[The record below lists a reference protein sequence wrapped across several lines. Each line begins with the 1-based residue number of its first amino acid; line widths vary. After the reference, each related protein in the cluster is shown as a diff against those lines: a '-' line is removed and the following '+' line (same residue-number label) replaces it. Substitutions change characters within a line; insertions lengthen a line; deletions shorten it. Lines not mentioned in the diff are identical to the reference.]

1 MKTLIYEPDPERAQ
15 GHVARL
21 REGSSLVEVAR
32 SLAEARVKLL
42 NNHYDR
48 LALRRGTGAVQALLG
63 VARATSPACVM
74 IDLGSMRSRPLTGPN
89 LEAETSLS
97 LAE

>member
-15 GHVARL
+15 RHVTRL
-21 REGSSLVEVAR
+21 RQESSRVDVAR

-48 LALRRGTGAVQALLG
+48 LALRRGTGAIQALLG
-63 VARATSPACVM
+63 VARATSPGCVM
-74 IDLGSMRSRPLTGPN
+74 IDLGSMRSRPLTGPS
-89 LEAETSLS
+89 LETEATLSPAE
-97 LAE
+97 

>member
-42 NNHYDR
+42 NNQYDR

-63 VARATSPACVM
+63 VARATSPSCVM
-74 IDLGSMRSRPLTGPN
+74 VDLGSMRSRPLTGPSR
-89 LEAETSLS
+89 EVDSTLS